1 MSFDPPGGSVSQEQ
15 TRNAFV
21 YGGGLDVPMAKH
33 IALRTQYRGF
43 VYKIPDFEMTSFKAR
58 QVHSFRRAFRRPSI
72 YVLDRRASSLL
83 STLQGGCFS
92 RLDS

>member
-33 IALRTQYRGF
+33 IALRAQYRGF
-43 VYKIPDFEMTSFKAR
+43 VYKISDFEMTSFKA
-58 QVHSFRRAFRRPSI
+58 
-72 YVLDRRASSLL
+72 
-83 STLQGGCFS
+83 
-92 RLDS
+92 